1 MWLGPLGALASGQDP
16 LSAPKEPRELGKVP
30 VGVAPGPE
38 GSTTN
43 SPQHPRLSPGRSC
56 ARSQGLQ
63 AGRRGQRGAGL
74 DLRVTSWASRR
85 ERGEANQEKD
95 WIPTGLHMWGVW
107 AVHTDTLTEL
117 ISVPKTG
124 LHKTEVTIPLAS
136 AEVGRNQ
143 ILEGRGVGE
152 EASFS
157 MEKNPRLWKE
167 GEKLGLG

>member
-1 MWLGPLGALASGQDP
+1 MVGTFGSARVWPRPP
-16 LSAPKEPRELGKVP
+16 LSPQRAKGTGQVP

-43 SPQHPRLSPGRSC
+43 SPQHPRLSSGRSC